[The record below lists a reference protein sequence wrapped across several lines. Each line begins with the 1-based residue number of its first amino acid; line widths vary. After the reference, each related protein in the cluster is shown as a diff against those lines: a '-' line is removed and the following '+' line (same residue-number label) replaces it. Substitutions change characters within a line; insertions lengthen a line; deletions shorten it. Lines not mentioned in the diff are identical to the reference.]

1 MAHGIKQVISFFP
14 PNMKGKDDENDG
26 AAVIKEENT
35 WNIYFHNLN
44 RIGYHVKANI
54 EISRKNSAKSCR

>member
-35 WNIYFHNLN
+35 WNFAIQQT
-44 RIGYHVKANI
+44 IP
-54 EISRKNSAKSCR
+54 

>member
-44 RIGYHVKANI
+44 RTILLYNKLFL
-54 EISRKNSAKSCR
+54 KL